1 MVLFFF
7 LLSIAALIAVSIVV
21 LKQFDKIAGRGPKQ
35 IADGIQLA
43 GKGST
48 PSDEMRK
55 LADLKSSGFISD
67 EEYEAKR
74 QEVLSRL

>member
-7 LLSIAALIAVSIVV
+7 LLSIAVLIAVSVV
-21 LKQFDKIAGRGPKQ
+21 LLKQFDKIAGRGPKQ
-35 IADGIQLA
+35 VADGIRLA
-43 GKGST
+43 GKDAP

-55 LADLKSSGFISD
+55 LADLKSSGLISD

-74 QEVLSRL
+74 QEILSRL